1 MIEELKRFVGEAR
14 GHGYAVVRDVPVRRE
29 PDGSSSLVFAR
40 GDWQYHDNFF
50 GGDPFAG
57 REVVHRAARPV
68 WCMVYY
74 GATSTAHDP
83 NQVFRWVRAAL
94 RAAEPGARRGPAGYQ
109 DADWSYSCAAA
120 GDIERFSGS
129 EQIELSGAV
138 VYRADFAGGW
148 VDRVDAL

>member
-1 MIEELKRFVGEAR
+1 MLDELHQFLDEAR
-14 GHGYAVVRDVPVRRE
+14 GRGYAVVVNVPLQRE
-29 PDGSSSLVFAR
+29 PDLSSSLRFER
-40 GDWQYHDNFF
+40 DDWQYHDNFF

-109 DADWSYSCAAA
+109 DA
-120 GDIERFSGS
+120 
-129 EQIELSGAV
+129 
-138 VYRADFAGGW
+138 
-148 VDRVDAL
+148 